1 MSILKDLILIL
12 TFITFLY
19 FCIKYYVLK
28 NEYKIM
34 TENFTEVLL
43 HDLKT
48 PTLAQLRGV
57 ELLQKESFCKT
68 NAEQKELLAQI
79 EHSCKYTLD
88 MISMMLQAYRIEN
101 GKKSLV
107 LETFSLSELLM
118 ECFDEILPVAEEKQ
132 LELVYAG
139 NNNTT
144 LVEADRTDIKTVI
157 LHLLQNAVAYSD
169 KNEKV
174 IVSIDINSQR
184 LKMEIKNRGA
194 MLYNASRFSAIGDG
208 IKLRLSKKIINSHH
222 GTISTAREGSDTNR
236 FMFTLPVR
244 AWGLT

>member
-1 MSILKDLILIL
+1 MK
-12 TFITFLY
+12 
-19 FCIKYYVLK
+19 KYVL
-28 NEYKIM
+28 NIYI
-34 TENFTEVLL
+34 NSFHVVTEVLL

-57 ELLQKESFCKT
+57 ELLQKESLT

-88 MISMMLQAYRIEN
+88 MISMILQAYRIEN
-101 GKKSLV
+101 GKKSLDI
-107 LETFSLSELLM
+107 ETFSLSELLM
-118 ECFDEILPVAEEKQ
+118 ECFEEILPAAEEKHI
-132 LELVYAG
+132 ELVYAG

-174 IVSIDINSQR
+174 IVSIDINSRR
-184 LKMEIKNRGA
+184 LKMEIRNRGA
-194 MLYNASRFSAIGDG
+194 MLYNASRFSSIGDG

-236 FMFTLPVR
+236 FIFTLPVR